1 MRRVMNALASFISD
15 QLKEQQSDLAA
26 AVVHPLWRKAS
37 AFAATAHGLVGDD
50 HRVPEALAHATRVA
64 VMISALFRCQD
75 MNVLVT
81 ALLHN
86 VLEEAGV
93 SFEELEEHFGR
104 LVASRVERLTRDPEV
119 DDFVHVK
126 RLQACDWQTRLV
138 TLADAVDHVSEARQE
153 DDACLSWAISALDL
167 GFGFE
172 QPLQRAQRH
181 LIELLGEMGAL
192 NFTHPES
199 GADEFSTSV
208 RIRSNSSSSH
218 SEHLPAARW
227 VRG

>member
-1 MRRVMNALASFISD
+1 MNALASFISD

-37 AFAATAHGLVGDD
+37 AFAASAHGVIADE

-75 MNVLVT
+75 MNVLAT

-86 VLEEAGV
+86 VLEETEV
-93 SFEELEEHFGR
+93 EFEELEEHFGR

-119 DDFVHVK
+119 DDLVHIK

-138 TLADAVDHVSEARQE
+138 MLADAVDDVSEAQA
-153 DDACLSWAISALDL
+153 DDDGCIARAMSALDL

-181 LIELLGEMGAL
+181 LIELLGERGAL

-199 GADEFSTSV
+199 DADEFSTSV
-208 RIRSNSSSSH
+208 RVRSGSSSSH
-218 SEHLPAARW
+218 AERLPAARW
-227 VRG
+227 MRG